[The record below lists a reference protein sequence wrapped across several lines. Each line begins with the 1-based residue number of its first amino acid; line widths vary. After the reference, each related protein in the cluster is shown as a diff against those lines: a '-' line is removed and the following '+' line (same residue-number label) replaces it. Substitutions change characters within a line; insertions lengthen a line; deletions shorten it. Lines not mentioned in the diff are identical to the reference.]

1 MTTPE
6 GHLMSAQHPEDLHH
20 LFVAAVNAHDV
31 DALLALY
38 EDDATVAN
46 LEGHLLQGRVT
57 LRAFLLGF
65 LAAVKQIDGG
75 TRKVLVAGNIALLSS
90 TWRAVLAAQD
100 GGMTSIPGTSAE
112 VARRQPDGT
121 WRFLIDDPQFVN
133 SSPQA

>member
-1 MTTPE
+1 MAA
-6 GHLMSAQHPEDLHH
+6 HHPEDLHH
-20 LFVAAVNAHDV
+20 LFVAGVNAHDV

-38 EDDATVAN
+38 EPDSTVAD
-46 LEGHLLQGRVT
+46 LEGHPLQGTAT

-90 TWRAVLAAQD
+90 TWRAVLATQD
-100 GGMTSIPGTSAE
+100 GGMTSVMGTSAE

-133 SSPQA
+133 VSPHA